1 MRKSLVNA
9 AVIGAS
15 ALGIFAAL
23 PISGI
28 PLAHADADS
37 FLTDMEAAGFDNGG
51 GNGAEI
57 RVGYHVCAEIAGGM
71 SASNAADDLWLNSHL
86 DHQDAGQFVR
96 IAIRD
101 LCPQNA

>member
-9 AVIGAS
+9 AVVGAS
-15 ALGIFAAL
+15 ALAIFAAL
-23 PISGI
+23 PTSGMAV
-28 PLAHADADS
+28 AHADADS
-37 FLTDMEAAGFDNGG
+37 FLTDMEAAGFDNGS

-57 RVGYHVCAEIAGGM
+57 RVGYRVCAEIAGGI
-71 SASNAADDLWLNSHL
+71 SALKAADDLWLNSHL
-86 DHQDAGQFVR
+86 DHQEAGQFVG